1 MAGHRRHKQAAD
13 TKGAHSKKRITAFA
27 VSFALAF
34 VLPILLGGFIMF
46 TGWDVSAQADA
57 HSSSGP
63 ADAASGELKTACEEQ
78 LTAYGSAAAA
88 KEQPAA
94 TEQETAEDACRKTL
108 DTLPAAADGVTYL
121 GGYQPSEEVKAAL
134 DACIERTKKDRHAVG
149 FVMLDL
155 HTGMGAAYNTA
166 EEFYGASSIKVHR
179 ILAVAEAHPEV
190 VSNAGWAI
198 REMLEESDNDAYEWL
213 YEEYGNGPLDAYLSD
228 ARASVRY
235 SSGGRYAYYTAASF
249 ARMWWQAYGLM
260 ETVPACEAAGKLAE
274 NPYYSSIHRLLGKQ
288 YTTRSKAGWIAE
300 GGMRAAADGGIVYD
314 KESPYLLVIMSDY
327 NSDVML
333 LDPYV
338 EALEQAHQ
346 EIKQH

>member
-1 MAGHRRHKQAAD
+1 MAGHRKHRQTAD
-13 TKGAHSKKRITAFA
+13 KKGACSRKRITVFA
-27 VSFALAF
+27 ASFALAF
-34 VLPILLGGFIMF
+34 ILPVLLGGVIMF
-46 TGWDVSAQADA
+46 SGWDVAAKTNAHASQTADA
-57 HSSSGP
+57 MNGELISACEKQLAAPDGSGEA
-63 ADAASGELKTACEEQ
+63 ADAQ
-78 LTAYGSAAAA
+78 PDAAV
-88 KEQPAA
+88 
-94 TEQETAEDACRKTL
+94 QETAADPCRKTL
-108 DTLPAAADGVTYL
+108 DTMPEAADGVAYL
-121 GGYQPSEEVKAAL
+121 GGYQPSAEVEAAL
-134 DACIERTKKDRHAVG
+134 NACIEQTKKSRHAAG

-155 HTGMGAAYNTA
+155 KTGMGAAYNTA

-213 YEEYGNGPLDAYLSD
+213 YQEYGNGVLDAYLSD

-235 SSGGRYAYYTAASF
+235 SPGGRYAYYTAGSF
-249 ARMWWQAYGLM
+249 ARMWWQAYSLM